1 MSVHLSSKVKIGI
14 SACMYGCH
22 YRYNNKGW
30 EQLDFIGR
38 DRGEFIW
45 YPVCPEVNAGL
56 GVPREAIRITG
67 ENGSSVWEGH
77 GKIMSSSGKD
87 LSKKLMDSCD
97 WCLKSLKDAGVQVF
111 IYTEGSPSCGV
122 YRTTLKNKRLGK
134 PPGLFGDLLL
144 REGFFLI
151 PAQDL
156 TSPIRWWDW
165 RRRMLAFSWLKEQ
178 PLKDKN
184 DLYAIWH
191 VLKFLCQE
199 IDEKQSRE
207 IGKELAGFD
216 KHTGNDPVL
225 LEGYRTQLVEILR
238 QPSAVAK
245 IKNRLWKHYKHFMK
259 ATGQEIEEVQDPM
272 ALRNMTE
279 LAHEL
284 LLMELKSMETG
295 VLFGASPVTTRR
307 PPKKAVPEQN
317 SDEVTEEDKEEEN
330 D

>member
-1 MSVHLSSKVKIGI
+1 MSAYLSSKVKIGI
-14 SACMYGCH
+14 SSCMYGCH
-22 YRYNNKGW
+22 FRYNNKGW

-45 YPVCPEVNAGL
+45 FPVCPEVNAGF
-56 GVPREAIRITG
+56 GVPREAIKITG
-67 ENGSSVWEGH
+67 ESGAAVWQGH
-77 GKIMSSSGKD
+77 GKVMSSSGKD
-87 LSKKLMDSCD
+87 LTRRLMDSCD
-97 WCLKSLKDAGVQVF
+97 WCLNSLKTAGVSVF

-165 RRRMLAFSWLKEQ
+165 RRRMLAFVWLKEQ
-178 PLKDKN
+178 PLETKK
-184 DLYAIWH
+184 DLYDIWH

-199 IDEKQSRE
+199 LDEKRARE
-207 IGKELAGFD
+207 IGKEFAAFD
-216 KHTGNDPVL
+216 KHTGNDKTL
-225 LEGYRTQLVEILR
+225 LEAYRTELLDILR
-238 QPSAVAK
+238 RPSTVAK
-245 IKNRLWKHYKHFMK
+245 IKNRLWKHYKHFKK
-259 ATGQEIEEVQDPM
+259 ATGQSIDEVLEPVE
-272 ALRNMTE
+272 LRSMTE

-284 LLMELKSMETG
+284 LLMELKAMETG

-307 PPKKAVPEQN
+307 PPKNKSGEMTN
-317 SDEVTEEDKEEEN
+317 E
-330 D
+330 